1 MAMATQAA
9 AGAPKRSL
17 LDARVKLGTSSKTT
31 FWIVLGTMATILS
44 VAAAAA
50 IQMRR
55 DHIIAL
61 EQVEHDS
68 QSFVLVSGSVVENAL
83 DHARDTLIRSIAVA
97 PGSRAV
103 TADPA
108 ILNVVAIN
116 REGGVYWD
124 RNGIPKQATQVSDTE
139 IHQRLMAASEGTQF
153 VAGRFADAHF
163 GSTGLALAL
172 RNPEVAEQTY
182 LALIDTAF
190 LSRTLGSL
198 QGARPGSLILV
209 DNKSRA
215 IASTPVD
222 RSMLTEV
229 ISSLPPNV
237 STSPVLRYIE
247 RDGANYLAT
256 ARLIPGYDL
265 RLISI
270 ARAADA
276 LSNWYESLPLYSIM
290 IFGPSLLGAALAWAL
305 LNQIEQTSKSDTM
318 LRRTEERFELAVS
331 GAKCGI
337 WDWDVVNRRMYW
349 SGAMNALVGRGKQ
362 PKIVS
367 LDDVEKMLHPE
378 DVGAIRSI
386 ENSIRGGAQQYDES
400 FRVRHQDGQYVWIR
414 AKGQLYRTLRSEIG
428 RLSGIVL
435 DISDQKSADQR
446 VSTAERVL
454 KAAFEHA
461 AEAFVLWDRE
471 GRLLLCNRRFLEFY
485 GLPDAKIGD
494 SRAKLLAGVTSQDST
509 PGKDQPLEVY
519 DYKSASGTIE
529 LQKAGNRW
537 LLVSERRALDDARIM
552 VATDITSLKQH
563 EDELQLSRNQLQ
575 AQTVKLSDIAKTLE
589 IEKLRAEEGN
599 RSKTEFLANMS
610 HELRTPLNAIIGFSD
625 VMRNEMLGPLP
636 ARYVEYATD
645 IHRSGQHLLHLI
657 DDVLNMARIDS
668 GGMQLDLSPVDLQ
681 ALLSECLKAVEAR
694 ATEANITF
702 RLNLGQTTS
711 VMADK
716 RALREVISNL
726 LSNAVKYNAKGGFI
740 TVETRKSDDGVAVWI
755 HDTGVGIAQG
765 NLHRVI
771 KPFERLE
778 SSSNANRKGG
788 TGLGLAVANALVEMH
803 GGKLAI
809 ESEVD
814 IGTSVYFTLPASK
827 AA

>member
-1 MAMATQAA
+1 
-9 AGAPKRSL
+9 
-17 LDARVKLGTSSKTT
+17 
-31 FWIVLGTMATILS
+31 
-44 VAAAAA
+44 
-50 IQMRR
+50 
-55 DHIIAL
+55 
-61 EQVEHDS
+61 
-68 QSFVLVSGSVVENAL
+68 
-83 DHARDTLIRSIAVA
+83 
-97 PGSRAV
+97 
-103 TADPA
+103 
-108 ILNVVAIN
+108 
-116 REGGVYWD
+116 
-124 RNGIPKQATQVSDTE
+124 
-139 IHQRLMAASEGTQF
+139 
-153 VAGRFADAHF
+153 
-163 GSTGLALAL
+163 
-172 RNPEVAEQTY
+172 
-182 LALIDTAF
+182 
-190 LSRTLGSL
+190 
-198 QGARPGSLILV
+198 
-209 DNKSRA
+209 
-215 IASTPVD
+215 
-222 RSMLTEV
+222 
-229 ISSLPPNV
+229 
-237 STSPVLRYIE
+237 
-247 RDGANYLAT
+247 
-256 ARLIPGYDL
+256 
-265 RLISI
+265 
-270 ARAADA
+270 
-276 LSNWYESLPLYSIM
+276 
-290 IFGPSLLGAALAWAL
+290 
-305 LNQIEQTSKSDTM
+305 
-318 LRRTEERFELAVS
+318 
-331 GAKCGI
+331 
-337 WDWDVVNRRMYW
+337 
-349 SGAMNALVGRGKQ
+349 
-362 PKIVS
+362 
-367 LDDVEKMLHPE
+367 
-378 DVGAIRSI
+378 
-386 ENSIRGGAQQYDES
+386 
-400 FRVRHQDGQYVWIR
+400 
-414 AKGQLYRTLRSEIG
+414 
-428 RLSGIVL
+428 
-435 DISDQKSADQR
+435 
-446 VSTAERVL
+446 
-454 KAAFEHA
+454 
-461 AEAFVLWDRE
+461 
-471 GRLLLCNRRFLEFY
+471 
-485 GLPDAKIGD
+485 
-494 SRAKLLAGVTSQDST
+494 LAGVTSQDST

-575 AQTVKLSDIAKTLE
+575 AQTVKLSEIAKTLE

-681 ALLSECLKAVEAR
+681 ALLAECLKAVEAR
-694 ATEANITF
+694 AKEANITF
-702 RLNLGQTTS
+702 RLNLAQTS
-711 VMADK
+711 PVLADK

-778 SSSNANRKGG
+778 SSSNASRKGG